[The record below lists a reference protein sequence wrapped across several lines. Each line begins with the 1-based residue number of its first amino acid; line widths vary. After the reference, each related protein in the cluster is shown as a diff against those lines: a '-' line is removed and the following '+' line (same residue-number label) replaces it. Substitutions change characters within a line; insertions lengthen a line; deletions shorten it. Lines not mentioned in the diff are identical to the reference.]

1 MFISIDDLLTFL
13 ETFLC
18 LSFTFNRC
26 TGSSSLGH
34 TTAQVWTGRLMSLK
48 LQVKKSDGG
57 RMRVKTRGGC
67 QESGSRSTTGFY
79 THVVRLPELL
89 NMVVL
94 RIHEVNVYH
103 VNNERVKTGD
113 GRY

>member
-1 MFISIDDLLTFL
+1 MFISIDDVLTFL

-26 TGSSSLGH
+26 TGSSSLCY

-57 RMRVKTRGGC
+57 RMRVKKKGVGVKN
-67 QESGSRSTTGFY
+67 QEVDQQPDF
-79 THVVRLPELL
+79 
-89 NMVVL
+89 
-94 RIHEVNVYH
+94 IHTLCNCPNY
-103 VNNERVKTGD
+103 
-113 GRY
+113 

>member
-1 MFISIDDLLTFL
+1 MFISIDDVLTFL

-57 RMRVKTRGGC
+57 RMRVKKKGVGVKN
-67 QESGSRSTTGFY
+67 QEVDQQPDF
-79 THVVRLPELL
+79 
-89 NMVVL
+89 
-94 RIHEVNVYH
+94 IHTLCNCPNY
-103 VNNERVKTGD
+103 
-113 GRY
+113 